1 MLWRGEI
8 PCHSTKLAGITE
20 VLVTAEP
27 RPKTKRSFRPC
38 PACTVTS
45 VRYSRGV
52 MLLDDTL
59 TPVSWRSKPRSF
71 VALMG
76 LYESNFIRLQW
87 LTGALTSLEGQH
99 RSAVAGDC
107 DLLLNVTERSPYTS
121 TLNLT
126 YLLEGEGPESTNA
139 VRYPDM
145 RVRVYH
151 DAHVVEALEW
161 AATHSRS
168 VLKALRS
175 HAERELD
182 QRWARNVM
190 LNKWLEYCVERG
202 HRFSAATRLPAA
214 AES

>member
-1 MLWRGEI
+1 
-8 PCHSTKLAGITE
+8 
-20 VLVTAEP
+20 
-27 RPKTKRSFRPC
+27 
-38 PACTVTS
+38 
-45 VRYSRGV
+45 

-87 LTGALTSLEGQH
+87 LTGALTSLQGQH

-126 YLLEGEGPESTNA
+126 YLLEGEVPEAINA
-139 VRYPDM
+139 VQYPDM

-161 AATHSRS
+161 AATHGQPERS
-168 VLKALRS
+168 AGNPEKRQGREAGQPVPKAPRG

-202 HRFSAATRLPAA
+202 HRFSPATRLPAA

>member
-1 MLWRGEI
+1 
-8 PCHSTKLAGITE
+8 
-20 VLVTAEP
+20 
-27 RPKTKRSFRPC
+27 
-38 PACTVTS
+38 
-45 VRYSRGV
+45 

-59 TPVSWRSKPRSF
+59 TPVSWRAKPRSF

-76 LYESNFIRLQW
+76 LYESNFIRLNW
-87 LTGALTSLEGQH
+87 LAGTLSSLEGQH
-99 RSAVAGDC
+99 RSAVEGDC

-126 YLLEGEGPESTNA
+126 YLLAGDLGEADE
-139 VRYPDM
+139 VVHYPDM

-161 AATHSRS
+161 AAAHGQP
-168 VLKALRS
+168 VLKALRT

-202 HRFSAATRLPAA
+202 HRFSPATRVPAG
-214 AES
+214 S

>member
-1 MLWRGEI
+1 
-8 PCHSTKLAGITE
+8 
-20 VLVTAEP
+20 
-27 RPKTKRSFRPC
+27 
-38 PACTVTS
+38 
-45 VRYSRGV
+45 

-71 VALMG
+71 VALMS
-76 LYESNFIRLQW
+76 LYESNHVRLGW
-87 LTGALTSLEGQH
+87 LAGVLASLEGAH
-99 RSAVAGDC
+99 RSSIPGDC

-126 YLLEGEGPESTNA
+126 YLLAGDTPGA
-139 VRYPDM
+139 VDAVQYPDM

-151 DAHVVEALEW
+151 DARLVEALDW
-161 AATHSRS
+161 AAAHGQP
-168 VLKALRS
+168 VLKALRT

-202 HRFSAATRLPAA
+202 HRFSAATRHPA
-214 AES
+214 